1 MQKISLP
8 AARKNAGYTQEQV
21 AERLKISPSTYRSW
35 ESGKTYPKLPQ
46 VDQLC
51 ELFGMPYDV
60 IDFLGTKN
68 FTE

>member
-1 MQKISLP
+1 MKKISLP
-8 AARKNAGYTQEQV
+8 AARVNAGFTQDQV
-21 AERLKISPSTYRSW
+21 AAHLNIAVSTYRNW

-51 ELFGMPYDV
+51 ELFGMPYDA

-68 FTE
+68 FAV